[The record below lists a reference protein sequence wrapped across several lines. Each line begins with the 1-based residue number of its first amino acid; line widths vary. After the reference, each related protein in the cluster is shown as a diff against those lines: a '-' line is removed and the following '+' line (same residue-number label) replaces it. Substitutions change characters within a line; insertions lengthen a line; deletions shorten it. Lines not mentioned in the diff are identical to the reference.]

1 MVLFVSIYSFL
12 IFLYSDLLCNSATS
26 NLIFSVFSFFYYFS
40 DFSDKF
46 YITVMI
52 VYFIY
57 DLLKLIYQSIDKSN
71 TLDFSKTKHYIFHHF
86 FGLFLCI
93 SRCPEKFFLKQI
105 QLCEFSSVLLNLH
118 YFMDAEIHENKNK
131 TFHFY
136 TNDFIRK
143 FYQILFIFTF
153 LYVRIYTVFTNLI
166 YLSLEHMDK
175 SHFFDLNLIPNQMY
189 LFFDSLSYTDEFR
202 FYFIDFITLLPFFC
216 LHIFWVH
223 KMICKLC
230 KFFFNQVI
238 L

>member
-57 DLLKLIYQSIDKSN
+57 DLLKLIYQSIDESS
-71 TLDFSKTKHYIFHHF
+71 TFDFSKTKHYIFHHF

-105 QLCEFSSVLLNLH
+105 QLCEFSSVVLNLH
-118 YFMDAEIHENKNK
+118 YYMDAEIHENKNK

-143 FYQILFIFTF
+143 IYQIFFIFTF
-153 LYVRIYTVFTNLI
+153 LYIRIYTVFANLI

-175 SHFFDLNLIPNQMY
+175 SHFFDFNLIPNQMY
-189 LFFDSLSYTDEFR
+189 LFFDSPSYTDEFR

-223 KMICKLC
+223 KMIYKLC
-230 KFFFNQVI
+230 KFFLI
-238 L
+238 K